1 MIRIR
6 HLFRRPTMRETA
18 RAELEEAEL
27 ELLRAR
33 SSLDYASAMV
43 QFHEARVMRLTQFI
57 PYRARCLAA
66 TDTRDVLRSLASR
79 R

>member
-6 HLFRRPTMRETA
+6 HIFRRPTPRETA

-43 QFHEARVMRLTQFI
+43 QFHEARVMRLSKFI
-57 PYRARCLAA
+57 PHRARSRAA
-66 TDTRDVLRSLASR
+66 SDARDVLRSLASR

>member
-6 HLFRRPTMRETA
+6 HLFRRPSPRETA
-18 RAELEEAEL
+18 RAELQDAEL

-33 SSLDYASAMV
+33 SSLDYAAAMV
-43 QFHEARVMRLTQFI
+43 QFHEARVQRLAKFL
-57 PYRARCLAA
+57 PHRARSMAA
-66 TDTRDVLRSLASR
+66 SDTRDVLRSLVIR